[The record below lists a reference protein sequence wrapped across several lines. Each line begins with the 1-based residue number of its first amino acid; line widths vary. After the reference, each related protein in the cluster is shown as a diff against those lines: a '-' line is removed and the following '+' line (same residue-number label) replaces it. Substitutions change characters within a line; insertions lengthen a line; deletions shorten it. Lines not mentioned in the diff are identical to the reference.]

1 MTCQD
6 ARERLSLWID
16 GESAWLAAGLP
27 LEERESLADHLRLC
41 AECQDALKALEATV
55 ALIRGL
61 PAIEAPLDVQTR
73 ALALGWQRAAEDM
86 NAPVLARSY
95 RLGLDRASVRS
106 MSTVAD
112 AGTARVA
119 PTVDMGS
126 PAPRSDPPG
135 RGVFF
140 WILVAAGILVLLA
153 LATGML
159 GVL

>member
-16 GESAWLAAGLP
+16 GEPAWLAAGLA
-27 LEERESLADHLRLC
+27 LDERESLADHVRQC

-86 NAPVLARSY
+86 NAPVLARAY
-95 RLGLDRASVRS
+95 RPAPGRASAPS

-112 AGTARVA
+112 AGTARGA
-119 PTVDMGS
+119 PTVAMAS

-140 WILVAAGILVLLA
+140 WILVAAGILVLLV
-153 LATGML
+153 LTSVMV